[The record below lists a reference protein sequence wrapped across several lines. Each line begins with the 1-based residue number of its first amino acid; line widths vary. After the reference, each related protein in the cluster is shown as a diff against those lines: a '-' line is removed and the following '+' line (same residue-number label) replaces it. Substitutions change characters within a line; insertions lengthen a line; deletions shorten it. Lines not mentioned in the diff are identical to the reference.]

1 MSRGTCTFRQ
11 RDVTAAV
18 KAVVAAGV
26 AVTRVELDKSGKIV
40 IIAGGPN
47 DKIEESGGKSEWDSI
62 S

>member
-1 MSRGTCTFRQ
+1 
-11 RDVTAAV
+11 VTAAV

-26 AVTRVELDKSGKIV
+26 AATRVELDKSGKIV